1 MKIKGWKIL
10 AISGLVA
17 LGATIITTTS
27 VIVHLSDKYI
37 TFGPYKIKTSDI
49 IGVTSGGT
57 GGIINNIS
65 IQLITKTSIG
75 VDSHASYWDEC
86 CTKLQA
92 LGWLPGAIW

>member
-37 TFGPYKIKTSDI
+37 TFGPYKLLQSDI
-49 IGVTSGGT
+49 F
-57 GGIINNIS
+57 
-65 IQLITKTSIG
+65 
-75 VDSHASYWDEC
+75 HASKDSQTEDIRIDLIQGKIIYVDPSQSYYLEC
-86 CTKLQA
+86 DQKLHK
-92 LGWLPGAIW
+92 LGWF